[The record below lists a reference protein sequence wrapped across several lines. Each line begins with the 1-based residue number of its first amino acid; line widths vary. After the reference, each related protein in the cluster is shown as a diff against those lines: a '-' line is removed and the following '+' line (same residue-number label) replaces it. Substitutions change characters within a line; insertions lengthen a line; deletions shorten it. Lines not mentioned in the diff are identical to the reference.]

1 METVQ
6 VSSSA
11 MVAIGYDSETRIL
24 EITFKQGE
32 TYPFCNVPENI
43 FIGLK
48 SAQSHGGYYND
59 HIRDKYQC

>member
-1 METVQ
+1 MKMIH

-11 MVAIGYDSETRIL
+11 MIAIGYDPITKIL

-43 FIGLK
+43 FTGLK
-48 SAQSHGGYYND
+48 NAHSHGGYYND
-59 HIRDKYQC
+59 HIRDKYHC

>member
-1 METVQ
+1 
-6 VSSSA
+6 